1 MNHNSR
7 LMLGVLVV
15 VGALA
20 AALALSW
27 RPVTALP
34 MVAGDGPGGRRDRA
48 GEAAPVPVEPVPG
61 GPGFYSLHAAAF
73 RPYASTMSWAF
84 FGDELYNPGGTDSDL
99 QAEVSLPNGAT
110 ITKFV
115 VYYYDDCSTHD
126 MAVRL
131 ERSAASSD
139 VTQPIAEA
147 TTSGNETSYRY
158 AEDSTIDWPV
168 VDQQIYAYR
177 VIVLIPQGCDIGLSL
192 ESVRIDYGYGV
203 SLPIAVRGQ

>member
-15 VGALA
+15 VGTLA

-34 MVAGDGPGGRRDRA
+34 TVAGDGPGGRRDRA
-48 GEAAPVPVEPVPG
+48 GEAAPAPEAPVPG

-73 RPYASTMSWAF
+73 RPFGATMSWAF
-84 FGDELYNPGGTDSDL
+84 FDDELYNPGGTDSDF

-110 ITKFV
+110 MTKFV
-115 VYYYDDCSTHD
+115 VYYYDDCGGRD
-126 MAVRL
+126 MTVDLA
-131 ERSAASSD
+131 RSATSSD
-139 VTQPIAEA
+139 VVEWLASV
-147 TTSGNETSYRY
+147 TTSGAVSGYRY
-158 AEDSTIDWPV
+158 GESTIGYPV
-168 VDQQIYAYR
+168 IDQQSYAYR
-177 VIVLIPQGCDIGLSL
+177 VRVLIPQGCDVYLTL